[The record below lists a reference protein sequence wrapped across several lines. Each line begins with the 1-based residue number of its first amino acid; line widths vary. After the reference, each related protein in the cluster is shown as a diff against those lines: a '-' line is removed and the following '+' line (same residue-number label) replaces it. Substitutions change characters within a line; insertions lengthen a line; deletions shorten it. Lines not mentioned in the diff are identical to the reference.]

1 MINDIPD
8 YYNNIDLI
16 LDEIWALLQKG
27 VSEREEDF
35 RLPVVIINSEEG
47 ADGRIV
53 VLRGAFKDKNILRFH
68 TDYRSPKID
77 YLKKNKKIYFVFY
90 SKKRKIQVRA
100 EGTVTIHKDN
110 EITKK
115 SLDKNSNDEQKMLSI
130 TSSSW

>member
-16 LDEIWALLQKG
+16 LNEIWTLLQKG

-35 RLPVVIINSEEG
+35 RLPVVIVNSEQG

-77 YLKKNKKIYFVFY
+77 YLKNNKKI
-90 SKKRKIQVRA
+90 
-100 EGTVTIHKDN
+100 
-110 EITKK
+110 KK
-115 SLDKNSNDEQKMLSI
+115 SILYFIVKKGKYRFGPKELSQFI
-130 TSSSW
+130 KIMKLPNKLGPKHK